1 MATAAIN
8 IGRSAFRTLM
18 EIGGAC
24 ATADRN
30 FPMWGYVRITT
41 KGRRVR
47 MESSSQ
53 VASIRSYADADT
65 VTGDI
70 SFCINARDLSECV
83 KAIGDDM
90 LTIEADTDSH
100 AVRVVHRGGV
110 MTFPCA
116 DAAEFP
122 DFVSGGDE
130 KSVTLPTGVMTS
142 WLTQSKPFINADE
155 LRPVMCGL
163 HIAVENGVLTTCAS
177 DGHLLFYDECA
188 DGVPED
194 AFAMVIPSAAM
205 PLIMRLIAGTESF
218 EMKTDGRM
226 AWVSAN
232 GATAS
237 IRLIEGR
244 YPNYRS
250 VIPSSFASSATVSMS
265 DLKGAMDRIKLT
277 APASSGLARFA
288 FGQELHI
295 TAEDAD
301 FSKKAEE
308 VVSCTGDADMAIG
321 FSCKYLDKALSAIDG
336 DNVTFMLNS
345 PDKAAVL
352 AETAEGSRKIVLV
365 MPIVLN

>member
-1 MATAAIN
+1 MGTIN
-8 IGRSAFRTLM
+8 ISRSAFRTLM
-18 EIGGAC
+18 EVGGSC
-24 ATADRN
+24 AAADRN
-30 FPMWGYVRITT
+30 FPMSEYVRITT
-41 KGRRVR
+41 KGARVR
-47 MESSSQ
+47 MESSGQ
-53 VASIRSYADADT
+53 VASIKSYADAET
-65 VTGDI
+65 VTGDM
-70 SFCINARDLSECV
+70 SFCVSARDMSECV
-83 KAIGDDM
+83 KVIGDTM
-90 LTIEADTDSH
+90 LTIEADTDRH
-100 AVRVVHRGGV
+100 TVKIVHKDGSMV
-110 MTFPCA
+110 LPCV

-122 DFVSGGDE
+122 DFVAGGGDE
-130 KSVTLPTGVMTS
+130 KSVTLPTAVVTS
-142 WLTQSKPFINADE
+142 WLKHAKPFISTDE
-155 LRPVMCGL
+155 LRPVMCGIR
-163 HIAVENGVLTTCAS
+163 IASENGMLTACAS

-188 DGVPED
+188 DSVPED
-194 AFAMVIPSAAM
+194 GFAVIVPNAAI

-218 EMKTDGRM
+218 AMKSDGRM

-237 IRLIEGR
+237 IRLVEGR
-244 YPNYRS
+244 YPNFRS
-250 VIPSSFASSATVSMS
+250 VIPSSYSSSATVSMS
-265 DLKGAMDRIKLT
+265 DLKGAMDRIRLT

-352 AETAEGSRKIVLV
+352 AETAEGSRKIALV
-365 MPIVLN
+365 MPMVLG